1 MMPDKRLASK
11 RNYLPD
17 FGYTLLKFH
26 QNCKAM
32 GLMNGLMGHASA
44 VPVEKL
50 AKEFEPILLDDERIE
65 KAFRL
70 VRDMM
75 VFTNKR
81 LIVVNKQGLTGS
93 KTDYQSIPYS
103 SIKMF
108 SKESAGMLDFDAE
121 LKIWLTGEATPTI
134 RQEFRKGENVNDAY
148 KVLSR
153 FVLK

>member
-1 MMPDKRLASK
+1 
-11 RNYLPD
+11 
-17 FGYTLLKFH
+17 
-26 QNCKAM
+26 
-32 GLMNGLMGHASA
+32 MNGLMGHASA

>member
-1 MMPDKRLASK
+1 
-11 RNYLPD
+11 
-17 FGYTLLKFH
+17 
-26 QNCKAM
+26 
-32 GLMNGLMGHASA
+32 MNGLLGHASA

-134 RQEFRKGENVNDAY
+134 RQEFRKGENVNEAY
-148 KVLSR
+148 RVLSR